1 MEQEKPIISR
11 ISVIFEVESLNGMGY
26 GITGSFW
33 GFLLNLLIIL
43 LIVGVAIVLLNRS
56 GYTAPRDN
64 ERIIKMEKDIEE
76 IKKTVEDIKSK
87 LEEI

>member
-1 MEQEKPIISR
+1 MD
-11 ISVIFEVESLNGMGY
+11 GMMGY
-26 GITGSFW
+26 DMTGGSVW

-43 LIVGVAIVLLNRS
+43 FVVGLTVLLLNRS
-56 GYTAPRDN
+56 GYGTQREN
-64 ERIIKMEKDIEE
+64 ERIVKMEKDIEE

>member
-1 MEQEKPIISR
+1 MDWMECG
-11 ISVIFEVESLNGMGY
+11 VNGMGY
-26 GITGSFW
+26 GVFSSVW

-43 LIVGVAIVLLNRS
+43 LIVGVVVLLLNRS

-64 ERIIKMEKDIEE
+64 ERIVRMEKDIGE